1 MKNFTPPPIR
11 PTIHPRTGLGY
22 RIDHGVR
29 SAVPCLFVFFA
40 TLVLSAPLNLP
51 GQVELMP
58 ALVMGT
64 VFLWS
69 VFVPAAM
76 PSLAVF
82 VLGLWADILSF
93 GPAGVMLLMMLI
105 VHGVALS
112 GRYMLSRVNFFV
124 LWLVFGVVMVG
135 VTALQWALCSHW
147 PCILWSFCLLFSR
160 QSCPSA
166 VFLSCMQGLSG
177 LTVLSSITR
186 IDPETDVTVSPGRMS
201 A

>member
-11 PTIHPRTGLGY
+11 PAIHPRTGLGY

-29 SAVPCLFVFFA
+29 SAAPCLFVFFA

-69 VFVPAAM
+69 VFLPATM

-112 GRYMLSRVNFFV
+112 GRYMLARVNFFV

-135 VTALQWALCSHW
+135 VTALQWVLCSALALHIVEFL
-147 PCILWSFCLLFSR
+147 PF
-160 QSCPSA
+160 
-166 VFLSCMQGLSG
+166 VFE
-177 LTVLSSITR
+177 TVLSFGSFPVLYAGFVWTYRFVINN
-186 IDPETDVTVSPGRMS
+186 TDRS
-201 A
+201 

>member
-11 PTIHPRTGLGY
+11 PGIHPRSGLGY
-22 RIDHGVR
+22 LIDNGVR
-29 SAVPCLFVFFA
+29 SAVPSLFVFFV

-69 VFVPAAM
+69 VFVPVLM
-76 PSLAVF
+76 PSLVVF
-82 VLGLWADILSF
+82 VLGLWVDILSF

-112 GRYMLSRVNFFV
+112 ARYTLARVNFFV

-135 VTALQWALCSHW
+135 VTALQWVLCSALALHIVEFL
-147 PCILWSFCLLFSR
+147 PF
-160 QSCPSA
+160 
-166 VFLSCMQGLSG
+166 VFE
-177 LTVLSSITR
+177 TVLSFGSFPVLYAGFVWTYR
-186 IDPETDVTVSPGRMS
+186 FVVNNTDRS
-201 A
+201 

>member
-1 MKNFTPPPIR
+1 MKTFTPPPIR
-11 PTIHPRTGLGY
+11 PGIHPRSGLGY

-29 SAVPCLFVFFA
+29 SSVPFLFVFFV

-58 ALVMGT
+58 AIIMAT
-64 VFLWS
+64 IFLWS
-69 VFVPAAM
+69 VFVPALM

-82 VLGLWADILSF
+82 VLGIWADILSF

-112 GRYMLSRVNFFV
+112 GRYTLARVNFFI

-135 VTALQWALCSHW
+135 VTALQWVLCCALALHIVEFL
-147 PCILWSFCLLFSR
+147 PF
-160 QSCPSA
+160 
-166 VFLSCMQGLSG
+166 VFE
-177 LTVLSSITR
+177 TVLAFGSFPVLYTGFVWTYR
-186 IDPETDVTVSPGRMS
+186 FVVNNADR